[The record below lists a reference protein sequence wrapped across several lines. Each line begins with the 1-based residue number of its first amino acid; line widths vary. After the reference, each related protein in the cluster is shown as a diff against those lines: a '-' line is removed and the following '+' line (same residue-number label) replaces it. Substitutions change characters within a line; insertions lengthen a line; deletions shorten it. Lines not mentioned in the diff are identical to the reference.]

1 MFCRVCNREIN
12 DVLNKPGHGHKLKTS
27 KTLRR
32 KIIEDV
38 RHYPVI
44 SLKMIVAELALSEL
58 NVSKKAVVRALH
70 PSGHWG
76 HRPRIM
82 PLLTQQHI
90 KARLKFAPG
99 YLKHGDRC

>member
-1 MFCRVCNREIN
+1 MFCRVCNRETN
-12 DVLNKPGHGHKLKTS
+12 DFLNKPGHGHKLKTS
-27 KTLRR
+27 KTR

-38 RHYPVI
+38 RNYPVI
-44 SLKMIVAELALSEL
+44 SLKMTVAELDLSEL
-58 NVSKKAVVRALH
+58 SVSKKAVVRALH

>member
-12 DVLNKPGHGHKLKTS
+12 DVLNKPGHRHTLKTS
-27 KTLRR
+27 KTLRK

-38 RHYPVI
+38 RPYPVI
-44 SLKMIVAELALSEL
+44 PLKMIVAELALSEL
-58 NVSKKAVVRALH
+58 NVSKKTVVRALH

-76 HRPRIM
+76 HCPRIM

-90 KARLKFAPG
+90 KAGLKFAPG